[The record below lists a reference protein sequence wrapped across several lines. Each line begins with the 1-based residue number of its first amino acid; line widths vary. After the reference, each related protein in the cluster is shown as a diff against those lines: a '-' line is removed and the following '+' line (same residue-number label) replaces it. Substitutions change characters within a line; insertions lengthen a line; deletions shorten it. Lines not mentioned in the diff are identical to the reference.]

1 MVGSIPH
8 QMMWNL
14 NCVFK
19 MISENISISTITIY
33 RLLQCEIS
41 MSFKVNNPLLN
52 KNIVNSFSYSMLV
65 VLLLMLL
72 WIVYDKHNVFIQN
85 KKDVAYTAVTNTKDA
100 IQAGLETKKRILDNF
115 VDDHRNEILRLI
127 VNPADKALF
136 KFLHKKLKKQL
147 PDLFTINI
155 FKEDDGLITQ
165 VDNFVG
171 QLCKQDLE
179 DYLVVSNHIKRTH
192 PSDVLYHYDEI
203 SSVKY
208 KDDLYL
214 FFSSFSLQ
222 EIATV
227 VQHST
232 PEGHN
237 IVIVSDVGKGNI
249 EITAEGVRD
258 PSLTKTQPI
267 VTDMDSEQI
276 ISRINIPGT
285 KWMVVDVQDD
295 SEVSEHLYSLL
306 LPAVL
311 VYFLVA
317 SIILFMRSILNGS
330 FELLNSMNSEL
341 MLINKEVV
349 GLNKELEVLSL
360 TDSLTGLY
368 NRRYFDHQFTKEW
381 NRALRNGYELS
392 VMIFDIDYFKKYNDH
407 YGHVEGDKCLIKV
420 ATILKSF
427 FNRSNE
433 FVARYG
439 GEEFV
444 AVLNCNKNR
453 CLDISDSI
461 HKKLADACIEHA
473 KTDASVVTVS
483 IGVTSKIPVKE
494 EDSLDMV
501 NRADEALYRAKN
513 KGRNKTEFYSDV

>member
-1 MVGSIPH
+1 
-8 QMMWNL
+8 
-14 NCVFK
+14 
-19 MISENISISTITIY
+19 
-33 RLLQCEIS
+33 
-41 MSFKVNNPLLN
+41 MSFKVNNFLVN

-65 VLLLMLL
+65 VLLLILL

-85 KKDVAYTAVTNTKDA
+85 KKDVANTAVTNTKDA
-100 IQAGLETKKRILDNF
+100 IKFGLETKKRTLDNF
-115 VDDHRNEILRLI
+115 VDDNRDKILRLI
-127 VNPADKALF
+127 VNPADETLF
-136 KFLHKKLKKQL
+136 KFLHAKLKKQL

-155 FKEDDGLITQ
+155 FKEDDGLITR
-165 VDNFVG
+165 VDDFVG

-179 DYLVVSNHIKRTH
+179 DYLIVSNHIKRTH

-208 KDDLYL
+208 KDDVYL

-227 VQHST
+227 IQHST

-237 IVIVSDVGKGNI
+237 IVIVSDIGKGNI

-258 PSLTKTQPI
+258 PVLTKAQPI
-267 VTDMDSEQI
+267 VADNNSELI
-276 ISRINIPGT
+276 LSSINIPGT
-285 KWMVVDVQDD
+285 KWMVVDVQSASDVND
-295 SEVSEHLYSLL
+295 HLYSLI

-311 VYFLVA
+311 IYILVA

-330 FELLNSMNSEL
+330 FKLLNSMNSEL
-341 MLINKEVV
+341 MLKNKEVV
-349 GLNKELEVLSL
+349 GLNKELEILSL

-381 NRALRNGYELS
+381 NRALRNAHELS

-407 YGHVEGDKCLIKV
+407 YGHVEGDECLIKV

-444 AVLNCNKNR
+444 AVLNCDKNR
-453 CLDISDSI
+453 CLEISDSI
-461 HKKLADACIEHA
+461 HKKLAEACIKHV

-483 IGVTSKIPVKE
+483 IGVTSKIPDKDE
-494 EDSLDMV
+494 NSLDMI

-513 KGRNKTEFYSDV
+513 KGRNQTEYYSDN